1 MRGEID
7 FAAQIDVGRVGVEQ
21 EAPGIELDSGWSA
34 AGHLIRSGYT

>member
-7 FAAQIDVGRVGVEQ
+7 LAAQIDGGRVGVEQ